1 MVYLRSKEVGF
12 WTVAAMLMLL
22 GSSCGREERRR
33 LQEQNAALQLRIS
46 EVEAAEAL
54 ARMEV
59 KRSET
64 MLAAELKSRTVERNL
79 FSVQASNDEVR
90 VKASAAEVAA
100 ARKETEE
107 LRRQLDNV
115 GDDLKAAIE
124 RAENATGWDLIRLK
138 SGKSMVG
145 RVRWVGP
152 EKLALELPD
161 GLMVTGAVNT
171 VELLRMREPG
181 LKPDAAAEPALV
193 SPPTP
198 AAAFPPSTPPP
209 AAPKPAGVTTNGVA
223 SASML
228 PPGPPPRIDLSVIR
242 YRNQKVGEAGKNI
255 VLQIQAP
262 ELAVTVANPSIKDD
276 VNGLK
281 ARIWIV
287 ARGAQD
293 TSEYQIVYAGEQSF
307 DLPAKGT
314 WSFTTEPRKITARLA
329 DKFANRSGWELY
341 GYLVRIER
349 DGVLLAEKASVTRLE
364 KILDVLEK
372 KKEGTVFRL

>member
-1 MVYLRSKEVGF
+1 
-12 WTVAAMLMLL
+12 MLMLL

-33 LQEQNAALQLRIS
+33 LEAENAALLRRVS
-46 EVEAAEAL
+46 EAEAAEAL

-59 KRSET
+59 GRTEA
-64 MLAAELKSRTVERNL
+64 LLQAEQKSRTVERNM
-79 FSVQASNDEVR
+79 FAVQVSNDEVR
-90 VKASAAEVAA
+90 VKASAAEVVA
-100 ARKETEE
+100 ARKEVED
-107 LRRQLDNV
+107 LRNQLDEASK
-115 GDDLKAAIE
+115 GLKTALE
-124 RAENATGWDLIRLK
+124 QAENATGWDLIRLK

-171 VELLRMREPG
+171 VELLRLREPG
-181 LKPDAAAEPALV
+181 LKPDAAEPVPAV
-193 SPPTP
+193 PSASSAAPVAPSAAPTP
-198 AAAFPPSTPPP
+198 RPSTPPP
-209 AAPKPAGVTTNGVA
+209 PAVVTNEVATTAASTPA
-223 SASML
+223 
-228 PPGPPPRIDLSVIR
+228 GPPPRVDLNVIR
-242 YRNQKVGEAGKNI
+242 YRNQKVGEAGKNV

-262 ELAVTVANPSIKDD
+262 ELELTVSNPSIKDD

-287 ARGAQD
+287 ARGVQD
-293 TSEYQIVYAGEQSF
+293 TAEYQIAYTSEQAF
-307 DLPAKGT
+307 DLPAKAV
-314 WSFTTEPRKITARLA
+314 WSFTTEPRKLTARLA

-341 GYLVRIER
+341 GYLVRVER
-349 DGVLLAEKASVTRLE
+349 DGVLLAEKASVSRLE

>member
-1 MVYLRSKEVGF
+1 MGF
-12 WTVAAMLMLL
+12 WTVAATLMLL
-22 GSSCGREERRR
+22 GASCGREERRR
-33 LQEQNAALQLRIS
+33 MAEQNAALEKQVS
-46 EVEAAEAL
+46 EATAAETL
-54 ARMEV
+54 ARMEIA
-59 KRSET
+59 RSEA
-64 MLAAELKSRTVERNL
+64 LLEEERKARAVERNM
-79 FSVQASNDEVR
+79 FAVQVSNDEAR
-90 VKASAAEVAA
+90 VKASAADVAA
-100 ARKETEE
+100 ARKEAED
-107 LRRQLDNV
+107 LRRRLDAA
-115 GDDLKAAIE
+115 GKDLKAALE
-124 RAENATGWDLIRLK
+124 RAENATGWDVIRLK

-181 LKPDAAAEPALV
+181 LKPDAAEPAPV
-193 SPPTP
+193 APTP
-198 AAAFPPSTPPP
+198 AAAAPTAPVKPPV
-209 AAPKPAGVTTNGVA
+209 AVTNSVA
-223 SASML
+223 SATSSGV
-228 PPGPPPRIDLSVIR
+228 PAGPPPRIELNVIR

-262 ELAVTVANPSIKDD
+262 ELEVSVANPSIKDE

-287 ARGAQD
+287 ARGVQD
-293 TSEYQIVYAGEQSF
+293 TAEYQIVYAGEQTF
-307 DLPAKGT
+307 DLAAKGT
-314 WSFTTEPRKITARLA
+314 WSFTTEPRKISARLA

-372 KKEGTVFRL
+372 KKEGAVFRL

>member
-1 MVYLRSKEVGF
+1 
-12 WTVAAMLMLL
+12 MLMLL
-22 GSSCGREERRR
+22 GSSCGREERRKLAEDNAV
-33 LQEQNAALQLRIS
+33 LQHRIS
-46 EVEAAEAL
+46 EAEVAETI

-59 KRSET
+59 GRKESL
-64 MLAAELKSRTVERNL
+64 LAAEQKARQVERNM
-79 FSVQASNDEVR
+79 FAVQVSNDEAR
-90 VKASAAEVAA
+90 VKASAADVAA
-100 ARKETEE
+100 ARKEAEE
-107 LRRQLDNV
+107 LRKRLDV
-115 GDDLKAAIE
+115 AGADLKAALE
-124 RAENATGWDLIRLK
+124 RAENATGWDVIRLK

-171 VELLRMREPG
+171 VEMLRIREPG
-181 LKPDAAAEPALV
+181 LKPDAVEAVLLA
-193 SPPTP
+193 PTP
-198 AAAFPPSTPPP
+198 VAAAAAVPVKSPVAATNSVAAATSPVVP
-209 AAPKPAGVTTNGVA
+209 A
-223 SASML
+223 
-228 PPGPPPRIDLSVIR
+228 GPPPRIELNVIR

-262 ELAVTVANPSIKDD
+262 ELEISVTNPSIKEE
-276 VNGLK
+276 VGGLK

-287 ARGAQD
+287 ARGVQD
-293 TSEYQIVYAGEQSF
+293 TAEYQIVYAGEQTF
-307 DLPAKGT
+307 DLAAKGT
-314 WSFTTEPRKITARLA
+314 WSFTTEPRKISARLA

-372 KKEGTVFRL
+372 KKEGAVFRL

>member
-1 MVYLRSKEVGF
+1 MGF
-12 WTVAAMLMLL
+12 WTAAAMLMLL

-33 LQEQNAALQLRIS
+33 LAEQNVALEKRIS
-46 EVEAAEAL
+46 EATAAETL
-54 ARMEV
+54 ARMEIG
-59 KRSET
+59 RSET
-64 MLAAELKSRTVERNL
+64 LLEEERKARTVERNM
-79 FSVQASNDEVR
+79 FAVQVSNDEAR
-90 VKASAAEVAA
+90 VKASAADVAA
-100 ARKETEE
+100 ARKEAEE
-107 LRRQLDNV
+107 LRKRLAAADA
-115 GDDLKAAIE
+115 DLKAALE
-124 RAENATGWDLIRLK
+124 RAENATGWDVIRLK

-171 VELLRMREPG
+171 VEMLRIREPG
-181 LKPDAAAEPALV
+181 LKPDVAEPAPVL
-193 SPPTP
+193 PTP
-198 AAAFPPSTPPP
+198 AAAAAVTPAKPPVAATNSVATATSPVVP
-209 AAPKPAGVTTNGVA
+209 A
-223 SASML
+223 
-228 PPGPPPRIDLSVIR
+228 GPPPRVELNVIR

-262 ELAVTVANPSIKDD
+262 ELEISVVNPSIKDE
-276 VNGLK
+276 VTGLK

-287 ARGAQD
+287 ARGVQD
-293 TSEYQIVYAGEQSF
+293 TAEYQIVYTGEQVF
-307 DLPAKGT
+307 DLAVKGT
-314 WSFTTEPRKITARLA
+314 WTFTTEPRKISARLA

-349 DGVLLAEKASVTRLE
+349 DGVLLAERASVSRLE